1 MSYCQLLQWYTQ
13 QPVKVLASSEQC
25 DPHTIV
31 MSRIDGNRMTPYVH
45 LT

>member
-1 MSYCQLLQWYTQ
+1 MFTHCLQWYNQ